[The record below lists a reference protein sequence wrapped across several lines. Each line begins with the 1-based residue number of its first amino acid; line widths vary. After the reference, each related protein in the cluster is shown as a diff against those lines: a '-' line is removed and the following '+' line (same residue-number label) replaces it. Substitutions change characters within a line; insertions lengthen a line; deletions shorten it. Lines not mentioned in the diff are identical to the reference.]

1 MRADKI
7 WFNAAIQ
14 TLDPSLPTAT
24 ALASKDGKIVAM
36 GQDADVLHLGGPG
49 TQSIDLRG
57 RAVLPG
63 FVESHTHALWGACQD
78 LFEVN
83 VDYGAA
89 YGELIGAVK
98 EHVARSSGDA
108 MITGGPWRH
117 DMRTEMGAN
126 PRATLDEISTDVPIA
141 LADVTKHLLWCNSRA
156 LALAGLHDEVDDIE
170 GGISSVTQSVARP
183 TVSWPKQPVRRCDG
197 CSPTRPKNWPARPAI
212 LLSVSTG
219 WASPRSKSRWR
230 LSPI

>member
-49 TQSIDLRG
+49 TQSIDLGG

-83 VDYGAA
+83 VNYGAA
-89 YGELIGAVK
+89 YGELIAAVK

-108 MITGGPWRH
+108 MITGGPWRQYQPSGRRPQVESN
-117 DMRTEMGAN
+117 DATAAWMCARSSSLPAVASMK
-126 PRATLDEISTDVPIA
+126 PRYM
-141 LADVTKHLLWCNSRA
+141 
-156 LALAGLHDEVDDIE
+156 
-170 GGISSVTQSVARP
+170 P
-183 TVSWPKQPVRRCDG
+183 TVTSCE
-197 CSPTRPKNWPARPAI
+197 
-212 LLSVSTG
+212 
-219 WASPRSKSRWR
+219 
-230 LSPI
+230 